1 MRPAT
6 RRVREAGSVLA
17 LVPAGFLVL
26 LLLGALAV
34 DSAVAYL
41 GQQQLRDA
49 LTAAANDAAGAAID
63 NALFYRDGRVV
74 LDPATARTVVCESVD
89 AQHFSQLRHVQVWVA
104 VDGADITVRGTAVID
119 AVFGRAVSGF
129 AVRTVRAAVHA
140 VAVSGQASSAVPPGA
155 EVRPSPIPGPGIFAA
170 SSCGM

>member
-1 MRPAT
+1 MRVSPPVT
-6 RRVREAGSVLA
+6 RRAGDCGSVLA

-63 NALFYRDGRVV
+63 NALFYSQGRVV
-74 LDPATARTVVCESVD
+74 VDSSEAQRVVCRSVE
-89 AQHFSQLRHVQVWVA
+89 AQHFSQLHGVRVWVTTQ
-104 VDGADITVRGTAVID
+104 GADISVQGRATVD
-119 AVFGRAVSGF
+119 AVFGRALPGF
-129 AVRTVRAAVHA
+129 GTRTVSARVDA
-140 VAVSGQASSAVPPGA
+140 VAETATGPAEPRAVGPAVSVSCS
-155 EVRPSPIPGPGIFAA
+155 GP
-170 SSCGM
+170 

>member
-1 MRPAT
+1 MQVSSRVA
-6 RRVREAGSVLA
+6 RRAGDSGSVLA

-63 NALFYRDGRVV
+63 NALFYRQGRVV
-74 LDPATARTVVCESVD
+74 VDSSEAQRVVCRSVE
-89 AQHFSQLRHVQVWVA
+89 AQHFSQLHGVRVWVTTQ
-104 VDGADITVRGTAVID
+104 GADISVDGRATVD
-119 AVFGRAVSGF
+119 AVFGRALPGF
-129 AVRTVRAAVHA
+129 GTRTVSARVNA
-140 VAVSGQASSAVPPGA
+140 VAETATGPAQPRAVGSAVS
-155 EVRPSPIPGPGIFAA
+155 V
-170 SSCGM
+170 SCSGS